1 MKANFISKNQG
12 VELKV
17 ESNLNPDNISMF
29 IEKLGIKL
37 FEFSEYIALDKKSH
51 INKVIKSDNL

>member
-17 ESNLNPDNISMF
+17 ESNLNPNNISMF

-37 FEFSEYIALDKKSH
+37 FEFSENIVDDKKH
-51 INKVIKSDNL
+51 RINKIIKSGNL